1 MKIFSFSNP
10 DTKKSQTEATID
22 LYFGTQCNNLFTT
35 FIPEKR
41 DTITFDNISDFESE
55 AVKQSSKIKSDT
67 RVVFGSKIDPY
78 QANNI
83 NFDYMAVLLDI
94 CIKKIAAVTVITSSD
109 KILNHIELLKKLTK
123 KHLSAEIIIP
133 TVDDEICSK
142 ISPDFCPPQ
151 KRFDILEKLSTCGIK
166 CGININPIIP
176 FINDNHEETGIII
189 TQAHRCGIKFAQF
202 GRNLIFTHE
211 TEKLFYKNLETRFPE
226 KIDLM
231 RSTYFGQTNYTSRNY
246 PLISN
251 TFVRTCRKLGIV
263 THRPVY
269 LPYQQTSLF

>member
-83 NFDYMAVLLDI
+83 NFDFLY
-94 CIKKIAAVTVITSSD
+94 
-109 KILNHIELLKKLTK
+109 
-123 KHLSAEIIIP
+123 
-133 TVDDEICSK
+133 
-142 ISPDFCPPQ
+142 
-151 KRFDILEKLSTCGIK
+151 
-166 CGININPIIP
+166 
-176 FINDNHEETGIII
+176 
-189 TQAHRCGIKFAQF
+189 
-202 GRNLIFTHE
+202 
-211 TEKLFYKNLETRFPE
+211 
-226 KIDLM
+226 
-231 RSTYFGQTNYTSRNY
+231 
-246 PLISN
+246 
-251 TFVRTCRKLGIV
+251 
-263 THRPVY
+263 
-269 LPYQQTSLF
+269 